1 MTASSR
7 CGCSSSGCIAPH
19 GVTQKA
25 ALLANQWLHRGKQKI
40 FL

>member
-1 MTASSR
+1 MTGSSR
-7 CGCSSSGCIAPH
+7 RGCSSSGCIAPH

-25 ALLANQWLHRGKQKI
+25 ALLANQWLHRGGHQI